1 MIIIYLAEYRS
12 KQANKLRIKLPC
24 IKKRKMVNVGA
35 FLEVYIPMLLLRI
48 NLMISVLNEQF
59 YT

>member
-35 FLEVYIPMLLLRI
+35 FLEV
-48 NLMISVLNEQF
+48 
-59 YT
+59 